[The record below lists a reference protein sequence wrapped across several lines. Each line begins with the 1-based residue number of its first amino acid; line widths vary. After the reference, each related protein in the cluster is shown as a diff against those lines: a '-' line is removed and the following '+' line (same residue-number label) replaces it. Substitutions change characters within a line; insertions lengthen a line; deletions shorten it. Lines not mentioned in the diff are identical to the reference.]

1 MKYKVS
7 NQIVF
12 SQNFPYTNDSD
23 PLCAVKCFLSSL
35 PPSPS
40 LPCSVIHQGWLLSG
54 PYNMMY
60 DDDDDYIGFDIDIEI
75 DIDMQYL

>member
-7 NQIVF
+7 NPIVF
-12 SQNFPYTNDSD
+12 LKIFPTQTTPIHCVQSS
-23 PLCAVKCFLSSL
+23 VFLAL
-35 PPSPS
+35 SPS
-40 LPCSVIHQGWLLSG
+40 LPCSVIHQGWLLSFLR

-60 DDDDDYIGFDIDIEI
+60 DDDYIGFDIDIDI